1 MNLVGK
7 LRAVL
12 ESSDGIPV
20 KNVGDAVK
28 ALKSNRISVTSKK
41 YTNGEAGFVSTADD
55 RNAESVLKGLG
66 LYGSPAPVKYTEKD
80 LKKLEIRDDGF
91 ALYTLSDTIHLAGGS
106 GATSFNAFKSFQF
119 GNQYLFLKYGTAQN
133 IVTGVDDIKSLT
145 TWLKTSGFKVPKEM
159 WDTFVSE
166 LVKYN

>member
-1 MNLVGK
+1 MTLVGK
-7 LRAVL
+7 LREIL

-41 YTNGEAGFVSTADD
+41 YTNGEAGLVSTADD
-55 RNAESVLKGLG
+55 RNAESLLKGLG
-66 LYGSPAPVKYTEKD
+66 LYGSPAPVNYTKKD
-80 LKKLEIRDDGF
+80 LKKVEMREDGF
-91 ALYTLSDTIHLAGGS
+91 VLYTLGNSITLVGGS
-106 GATSFNAFKSFQF
+106 GTTKFEAFKSFQY
-119 GNQYLFLKYGTAQN
+119 GDQYVFLAYGPTMST
-133 IVTGVDDIKSLT
+133 VKGVDDVKSLSD
-145 TWLKTSGFKVPKEM
+145 WLKINGFKVPKEL